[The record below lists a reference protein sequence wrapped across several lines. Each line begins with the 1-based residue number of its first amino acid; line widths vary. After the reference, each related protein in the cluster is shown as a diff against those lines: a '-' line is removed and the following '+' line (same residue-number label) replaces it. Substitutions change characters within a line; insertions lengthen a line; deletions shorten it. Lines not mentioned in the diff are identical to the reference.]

1 MSPWLR
7 PRSPTSTTA
16 SSLDSLIK
24 TVRVRPFSFLW
35 LAASFLGEAKATA
48 PTKTTPNAT
57 TKARRTHTLL
67 LLNANCV
74 PLSKG
79 EGEPHR
85 PRRVLCT
92 TRSKHKRSRDPA
104 PRAYGVNRT
113 ARNPQQ
119 TSPLNVRRIGGVAK
133 VRVLTLSATLST
145 RMCRRLFGEV

>member
-16 SSLDSLIK
+16 SSLDFLIK
-24 TVRVRPFSFLW
+24 TLRGRPLPSFWW

-67 LLNANCV
+67 LNTTCV

-79 EGEPHR
+79 EGEAHR
-85 PRRVLCT
+85 PRRVLYT
-92 TRSKHKRSRDPA
+92 ARSKHKRVEDST
-104 PRAYGVNRT
+104 PRPYGASLALVGDLRASQNT
-113 ARNPQQ
+113 
-119 TSPLNVRRIGGVAK
+119 VRAK
-133 VRVLTLSATLST
+133 FA
-145 RMCRRLFGEV
+145 EVV

>member
-35 LAASFLGEAKATA
+35 LVASFLGEAKPTA
-48 PTKTTPNAT
+48 PQKTTPNAT

-67 LLNANCV
+67 LLDATCV

-79 EGEPHR
+79 EGEAHR

-104 PRAYGVNRT
+104 PRAPPRYPRESSV
-113 ARNPQQ
+113 
-119 TSPLNVRRIGGVAK
+119 
-133 VRVLTLSATLST
+133 VRVLRA
-145 RMCRRLFGEV
+145 RGGKGA